1 MPNLSPVHR
10 LLIRADA
17 GPKMGTGH
25 VMRCLALGQA
35 WQKMGGQVTII
46 TSSLPARLAMRIN
59 TEEFELEMLPADR
72 SPQEE
77 IQIFNDHI
85 ARQNP
90 DWVVLDG
97 YQFDDF
103 YQESICL
110 NGSRLLVVDDFG
122 HGNHAGADAI
132 FNQNVYAEIEDYTL
146 QKKSQ
151 DIIAGLEFVLIR
163 DEFDLDHGPPASN
176 RKIAMGNAKRILV
189 TFGGA
194 DPHNTTLDVIRVLD
208 QCAEAGTSVD
218 VIVGHCNPY
227 FESLKTAA
235 KQSRLSIRF
244 HANVDRMASLLQRTD
259 LAITA
264 AGSTCYE
271 LCHAGVPMI
280 AIPIVNNQIEVANC
294 LVRRGAAETVEQND
308 LCNGNAQKVINRII
322 RNPQSRE
329 SMSLVGRK
337 LVDGQ
342 GAARL
347 ARRLCSHL
355 YRFRKAEK
363 QDAAMLLDWHNDS
376 EIRATRF
383 GAAAVESNQLPHWL
397 LEQLGDEQH
406 VNWIVENAAGRPVG
420 QVLLESTLS
429 NRTAI
434 GINLVPSM
442 RGKGIG
448 TSLIEAACR
457 LATRL
462 LGNVE
467 FVAYIKPIDFA
478 SQTAFRKAGFKT
490 VATTTINGQVA
501 LEFSFCPSSPS
512 TTEVVSNHHM
522 KAS

>member
-17 GPKMGTGH
+17 GPNMGTGH

-35 WQKMGGQVTII
+35 WQKMGGQVTIF
-46 TSSLPARLAMRIN
+46 TNTLPARLAMRIH
-59 TEEFELEMLPADR
+59 TEGFELRMLPDC
-72 SPQEE
+72 SPEEE

-85 ARQNP
+85 TRQNP

-97 YQFDDF
+97 YRFDDC

-122 HGNHAGADAI
+122 HGKHAGADAI
-132 FNQNVYAEIEDYTL
+132 FNQNAYAETGDYTRR
-146 QKKSQ
+146 QKPQ

-163 DEFDLDHGPPASN
+163 EEFDLDHGPPAN
-176 RKIAMGNAKRILV
+176 HRKIAMGNAKRILV
-189 TFGGA
+189 TIGGA

-218 VIVGHCNPY
+218 VIVGHCNPH

-235 KQSRLSIRF
+235 KQSKFSIRF
-244 HANVDRMASLLQRTD
+244 HSNVDRMASMFQRTD

-294 LVRRGAAETVEQND
+294 LVRRGAAETVEQSD
-308 LCNGNAQKVINRII
+308 LRNGEAQNVISRII
-322 RNPQSRE
+322 RNPKCRE
-329 SMSLVGRK
+329 SMSLAARK

-363 QDAAMLLDWHNDS
+363 QDVAMLMDWHNDS

-383 GAAAVESNQLPHWL
+383 GATAVESKQLQDWL
-397 LEQLGDEQH
+397 LEQLSGEQH
-406 VNWIVENAAGRPVG
+406 VNWIVENATGRPIG
-420 QVLLESTLS
+420 QILLESTDS
-429 NRTAI
+429 NRTVI

-462 LGNVE
+462 LGNIE

-501 LEFSFCPSSPS
+501 LEFSFCPTSQS
-512 TTEVVSNHHM
+512 TTEVVTNHHM